1 LKSTIL
7 LVEDSKFQR
16 LANERVLIAAGYLVL
31 LAVDGDEAVFLA
43 REANPDLI
51 LLDLVLPKLSG
62 LEVLQAVKLDPITAG
77 IPVVILSQLTR
88 DNEAELN
95 ENGAVGYFEKSRLA
109 EGAAGQSELIEL
121 IAKTLHE
128 TVVHDRHNDAFRGRE
143 DYATPRKTW

>member
-1 LKSTIL
+1 M
-7 LVEDSKFQR
+7 
-16 LANERVLIAAGYLVL
+16 
-31 LAVDGDEAVFLA
+31 
-43 REANPDLI
+43 
-51 LLDLVLPKLSG
+51 
-62 LEVLQAVKLDPITAG
+62 LQAVKLDPITAG

-88 DNEAELN
+88 DNEAELK
-95 ENGAVGYFEKSRLA
+95 ENGAVGYFERSRLA